1 MSAAGG
7 DFRAA
12 TEGGF
17 FPSMLELPF
26 FEERHRE
33 LAARLETWASAHL
46 SVHDEGGNPLAEA
59 RRLNRLLAEGGWF
72 NLLAAGSDGAW
83 SPPDVRS
90 LCLVRETLARHLGFA
105 DFVFAIQGLGSAP
118 VLLAGTEA
126 QKRALLPDVMAGR
139 KIPAFAL
146 SEAEAGSDA
155 ADIQL
160 KAERDGGP
168 YVLNGGKMWISNAG
182 IADVYAVFART
193 GEGPGHRGI
202 SAFLVDADTPGFT
215 VGEQVEVIAP
225 HVLAPLEFHD
235 CRIPAEN
242 LIGKPGDGFKIAM
255 SVLDIYRSTVGAAAV
270 GFARRALQET
280 VRHVRRRRLFGQ
292 ALADSQATRMRLAE
306 MAEELEASA
315 LLVYRSAWLKDV
327 VGRRVTY
334 ESSLAKM
341 SATERAQ
348 RVIDSA
354 VQLAGGLGVRKGSVV
369 EGLYREIRPL
379 RIYEGATE
387 IQKLVI
393 AEQLLRR
400 FSEVEA
406 AGGNAGPA

>member
-1 MSAAGG
+1 
-7 DFRAA
+7 
-12 TEGGF
+12 
-17 FPSMLELPF
+17 
-26 FEERHRE
+26 
-33 LAARLETWASAHL
+33 
-46 SVHDEGGNPLAEA
+46 
-59 RRLNRLLAEGGWF
+59 
-72 NLLAAGSDGAW
+72 
-83 SPPDVRS
+83 
-90 LCLVRETLARHLGFA
+90 VRETLARHLGFA

-126 QKRALLPDVMAGR
+126 QKRTLLPDVMAGR

-155 ADIQL
+155 AGIQL
-160 KAERDGGP
+160 KAERDGES
-168 YVLNGGKMWISNAG
+168 YVLDGGKMWISNAG

-202 SAFLVDADTPGFT
+202 SAFLVDAGVPGFS
-215 VGEQVEVIAP
+215 VGEQVPVIAP
-225 HVLAPLEFHD
+225 HVIAPLEFRD
-235 CRIPAEN
+235 CRVPAEN
-242 LIGKPGDGFKIAM
+242 LIGKPGDGFRIAM

-292 ALADSQATRMRLAE
+292 ALADFQATRMRLAE
-306 MAEELEASA
+306 MAEELEAAA
-315 LLVYRSAWLKDV
+315 LLVYRSAWLKDA

-341 SATERAQ
+341 SASERAQ

-354 VQLAGGLGVRKGSVV
+354 VQLAGGLGVRKGSVF

-400 FSEVEA
+400 FGEVEA
-406 AGGNAGPA
+406 ADGNAGSA